1 MSARKKV
8 IRHLTKQGK
17 IAKAPNKVD
26 AINELI
32 VADAIKAG
40 VKTCQLLHPTG
51 GYYKFSLSR
60 IACLGGHDAMW
71 AIISETIRKACTEET
86 VKKDAIPGII

>member
-17 IAKAPNKVD
+17 RAKAPNHVE

-40 VKTCQLLHPTG
+40 VKTCQLLHPTR

-60 IACLGGHDAMW
+60 IVCLGGTQAMW
-71 AIISETIRKACTEET
+71 AVISETLRKACTEET
-86 VKKDAIPGII
+86 VTK